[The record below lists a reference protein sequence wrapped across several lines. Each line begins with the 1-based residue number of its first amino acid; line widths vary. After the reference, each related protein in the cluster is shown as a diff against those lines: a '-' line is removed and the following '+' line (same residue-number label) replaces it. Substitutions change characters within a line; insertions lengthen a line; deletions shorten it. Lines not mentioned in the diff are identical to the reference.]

1 MPYPPPRF
9 TWDGCIMNCYAVH
22 LFYCA
27 VKIDGAGAGF
37 YFNMWPLRGVLG
49 KLFLQYFVLFCK
61 VPEAM
66 QQPFLKFCLAN
77 FSDGLHFCLALTSA
91 AHIGVGR
98 QGGFSSLSFA
108 AMTGT
113 VGIFPNWSFR
123 CCPTFVYISA
133 TSIISNM

>member
-1 MPYPPPRF
+1 MRCH
-9 TWDGCIMNCYAVH
+9 TVH
-22 LFYCA
+22 LFCCTVELDSLTTFFAA
-27 VKIDGAGAGF
+27 VRAGF
-37 YFNMWPLRGVLG
+37 YFIVWPLCGVLG
-49 KLFLQYFVLFCK
+49 RLFLQYFALFCK
-61 VPEAM
+61 VPGAM
-66 QQPFLKFCLAN
+66 QQPFFKFCLDN

-123 CCPTFVYISA
+123 CCPTFVYFSA